1 MERRL
6 MQSQK
11 MEALG
16 TLAGGIAHD
25 FNNILSGVIGYTELA
40 LSEAGEETQIGY
52 YLTGVL
58 KAGIR
63 ARDLVQ
69 QILTFSRRELDQEL
83 RPVNVQVV
91 ARDVLKLMRAT
102 LPATID
108 IRHYLESDA
117 SILAEPVQIHQLL
130 MNLCTNSG
138 QAMMDQGGV
147 LEVRVTVVVPDA
159 ALLAKNSEMKPC
171 PHVGIVVTDTGKGI
185 APEVIERIFDPY
197 FTTKAPGEGSG
208 LGLSIVHGIVTKSRG
223 VLGVESEPGRGT
235 TFKIYLPTAES
246 GEPSDSEPAALIPT
260 GEERI
265 LLVDDEPD
273 IVEVGTLL
281 LEKLGYR
288 VDARTSSAEALELF
302 RNDPGKYDLVMT
314 DMTMP
319 GGTGR
324 ELAEGMIAIR
334 PDIPII
340 LCSGFSHQIDK
351 NDAMKMGIRAFVM
364 KPLKLQEIAH
374 AVRKVLDEEPS
385 GQSSSEL
392 SN

>member
-1 MERRL
+1 
-6 MQSQK
+6 
-11 MEALG
+11 
-16 TLAGGIAHD
+16 
-25 FNNILSGVIGYTELA
+25 
-40 LSEAGEETQIGY
+40 
-52 YLTGVL
+52 
-58 KAGIR
+58 
-63 ARDLVQ
+63 
-69 QILTFSRRELDQEL
+69 
-83 RPVNVQVV
+83 
-91 ARDVLKLMRAT
+91 
-102 LPATID
+102 
-108 IRHYLESDA
+108 
-117 SILAEPVQIHQLL
+117 
-130 MNLCTNSG
+130 
-138 QAMMDQGGV
+138 
-147 LEVRVTVVVPDA
+147 
-159 ALLAKNSEMKPC
+159 
-171 PHVGIVVTDTGKGI
+171 
-185 APEVIERIFDPY
+185 
-197 FTTKAPGEGSG
+197 
-208 LGLSIVHGIVTKSRG
+208 VTKSRG